1 MKLKCM
7 IIDDEPLAQKG
18 MVEYVQDIDFLDLAT
33 VCDNALQANAFLKEN
48 NVDLILLDI
57 QMPKLSGLD
66 FLKSLKEPPVVIIT
80 TAYQEHALEGYE
92 LNVTDYLVKPI
103 AFSRFLKAVNKA
115 KDFILLK
122 QKDNSSENVT
132 YFFLKVD
139 NRFEKINYDDI
150 LFAEALQNYV
160 AIHTTEK
167 KMLSYITFSQVE
179 KQLPADRFIKVHKSY
194 IVAFDKIK
202 SVEGNIINIAQH
214 QVPVSRGMKDEVM
227 QKIVFDKLIKR

>member
-1 MKLKCM
+1 MKLRCM

-18 MVEYVQDIDFLDLAT
+18 MKEYVQDIDFLELVST
-33 VCDNALQANAFLKEN
+33 CENALQANAYLQQHT
-48 NVDLILLDI
+48 VDLVLLDI
-57 QMPKLSGLD
+57 QLPKLSGLD
-66 FLKSLKEPPVVIIT
+66 FLKSLKDPPAVVIT
-80 TAYQEHALEGYE
+80 TAYQEYALEGYE

-103 AFSRFLKAVNKA
+103 AFSRFLKAMNKA
-115 KDFILLK
+115 REFIELK
-122 QKDNSSENVT
+122 QKENFHESPS

-160 AIHTTEK
+160 AIHTAEK
-167 KMLSYITFSQVE
+167 KMLCYITFSQIE

-194 IVAFDKIK
+194 IVAFNKIK

-214 QVPVSRGMKDEVM
+214 QIPVSRGMKEEVM
-227 QKIVFDKLIKR
+227 QKIVFDKLIKK

>member
-80 TAYQEHALEGYE
+80 TAYQEYALEGYE

-122 QKDNSSENVT
+122 QKDNSSENAT

>member
-80 TAYQEHALEGYE
+80 TAYQEYALEGYE

-122 QKDNSSENVT
+122 QKDNSSENVS

>member
-7 IIDDEPLAQKG
+7 IIDDEPLARKG
-18 MVEYVQDIDFLDLAT
+18 MEEYVQDIDFLELAA
-33 VCDNALQANAFLKEN
+33 VCDNAMQANTYLNEN
-48 NVDLILLDI
+48 IVDLVLLDI

-80 TAYQEHALEGYE
+80 TAYQEYALEGYE

-115 KDFILLK
+115 KDFLLLK
-122 QKDNSSENVT
+122 QKKTPAEATT

-139 NRFEKINYDDI
+139 NRFEKINYDEI

-194 IVAFDKIK
+194 IVAADKIK

-214 QVPVSRGMKDEVM
+214 QVPVSRGMKDDVM

>member
-1 MKLKCM
+1 M

-80 TAYQEHALEGYE
+80 TAYQEYALEGYE

>member
-80 TAYQEHALEGYE
+80 TAYQEYALEGYE

>member
-66 FLKSLKEPPVVIIT
+66 FLKSLTEPPVVIIT
-80 TAYQEHALEGYE
+80 TAYQEYALEGYE

-103 AFSRFLKAVNKA
+103 DSNELIEAVEKAVKKVKPTSMQLNQLQKQMKGEKA
-115 KDFILLK
+115 
-122 QKDNSSENVT
+122 
-132 YFFLKVD
+132 
-139 NRFEKINYDDI
+139 
-150 LFAEALQNYV
+150 
-160 AIHTTEK
+160 
-167 KMLSYITFSQVE
+167 
-179 KQLPADRFIKVHKSY
+179 
-194 IVAFDKIK
+194 
-202 SVEGNIINIAQH
+202 
-214 QVPVSRGMKDEVM
+214 
-227 QKIVFDKLIKR
+227 

>member
-1 MKLKCM
+1 MNCI
-7 IIDDEPLAQKG
+7 IIDDEPMARNGLR
-18 MVEYVQDIDFLDLAT
+18 EYIGEVDFLKL
-33 VCDNALQANAFLKEN
+33 LGEFEHPLKAMDIMGKQTI
-48 NVDLILLDI
+48 DLIFLDI
-57 QMPKLSGLD
+57 QMPKITGTD
-66 FLKSLKEPPVVIIT
+66 FLKSLRQPPLIIFT
-80 TAYQEHALEGYE
+80 TAFPDYALQGYE
-92 LNVTDYLVKPI
+92 LNAVDYLLKP
-103 AFSRFLKAVNKA
+103 FSFDRFLKAVMKA
-115 KDFILLK
+115 KTLLSK
-122 QKDNSSENVT
+122 TNTPENSENADEYFYIKSDNSIV
-132 YFFLKVD
+132 
-139 NRFEKINYDDI
+139 KIRLDEI

-214 QVPVSRGMKDEVM
+214 QIPVSRGMKDEVM

>member
-66 FLKSLKEPPVVIIT
+66 FLKSLTEPPVVIIT
-80 TAYQEHALEGYE
+80 TAYQEYALEGYE

>member
-1 MKLKCM
+1 M

-80 TAYQEHALEGYE
+80 TAYQEYALEGYE

-103 AFSRFLKAVNKA
+103 AFSRFFSEVTWSFKA
-115 KDFILLK
+115 
-122 QKDNSSENVT
+122 E
-132 YFFLKVD
+132 
-139 NRFEKINYDDI
+139 
-150 LFAEALQNYV
+150 
-160 AIHTTEK
+160 
-167 KMLSYITFSQVE
+167 
-179 KQLPADRFIKVHKSY
+179 
-194 IVAFDKIK
+194 
-202 SVEGNIINIAQH
+202 
-214 QVPVSRGMKDEVM
+214 
-227 QKIVFDKLIKR
+227 

>member
-80 TAYQEHALEGYE
+80 TAYQEYALEGYE

-214 QVPVSRGMKDEVM
+214 QIPVSRGMKDEVM

>member
-7 IIDDEPLAQKG
+7 IIDDEPLARKG
-18 MVEYVQDIDFLDLAT
+18 MEEYVSDIDFVELVA
-33 VCDNALQANAFLKEN
+33 VCDNALQANTFLQAN
-48 NVDLILLDI
+48 TVDLVLLDI

-66 FLKSLKEPPVVIIT
+66 FLKSLEQPPVVIIT
-80 TAYQEHALEGYE
+80 TAYQEYALEGYE

-103 AFSRFLKAVNKA
+103 AFSRFVKAVNKA
-115 KDFILLK
+115 KDFIELK
-122 QKDNSSENVT
+122 QKENT
-132 YFFLKVD
+132 NENIDYFFLKVD
-139 NRFEKINYDDI
+139 NRFEKINYGDI

-167 KMLSYITFSQVE
+167 KMLSYITFSQME

-202 SVEGNIINIAQH
+202 SVESSIINIAQH
-214 QVPVSRGMKDEVM
+214 QIPVSRGMKDEVM